1 VKSTGDFEL
10 WTTGNILNAS
20 VTGVWN
26 SDIAKRYQSAF
37 LKQASSLCETP
48 WAHIVYLDS
57 WVLGTP
63 EIEPIIQT
71 LAGWC
76 NENNLVAAAHV
87 YSPNML
93 KEYQLNRMLAPGSIR
108 FTLHHFSDVDTAIV
122 WLDHEGFQAEYPKKV
137 IAKRFA

>member
-1 VKSTGDFEL
+1 MKGTGDFEI

-20 VTGVWN
+20 VSGVWN
-26 SDIAKRYQSAF
+26 EAIAKRYQTAFVKHASA
-37 LKQASSLCETP
+37 LSSSP

-63 EIEPIIQT
+63 EIEPIIHE
-71 LAGWC
+71 LALWC
-76 NENNLVAAAHV
+76 NLNNLKLAAHV

-108 FTLHHFSDVDTAIV
+108 FMLHHFNDVDTAIV
-122 WLDHEGFQAEYPKKV
+122 WLQHEGFNAQYPKQV